1 MSRSEKFTRLG
12 IKDWPRLQLLYKEE
26 WPKYIVPYYLIQ
38 NYISWHAKDEAYVDE
53 NVQLVCLDNDWSDG
67 TFLLL
72 VSAFRCH
79 CQLINFIVCWLS
91 GKKLFVLLYA
101 KQVFTSIGRTFGFF
115 GPYKTL

>member
-53 NVQLVCLDNDWSDG
+53 NVQLVCLENDWSDG

-72 VSAFRCH
+72 VSFFFDRCH
-79 CQLINFIVCWLS
+79 CQLIVFFVC
-91 GKKLFVLLYA
+91 
-101 KQVFTSIGRTFGFF
+101 
-115 GPYKTL
+115 